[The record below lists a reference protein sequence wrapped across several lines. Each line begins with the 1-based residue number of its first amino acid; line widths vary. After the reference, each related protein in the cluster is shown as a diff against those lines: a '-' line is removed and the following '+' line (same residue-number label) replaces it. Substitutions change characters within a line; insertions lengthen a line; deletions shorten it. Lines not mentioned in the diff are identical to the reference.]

1 MAPTSPIL
9 GVRDNEPTIMGHI
22 MTYSL
27 KGLLLLSSSLLL
39 AMPAAATPPGT
50 REPAAGHAVMRQSE
64 AAPRT
69 VQGWWPDVVDLTR
82 LRQNEYNADPNGP
95 DFDYAAEFAKLDL
108 AAVKADINTALT
120 DSQDWW
126 PADYGNYAGLFIRL
140 AWHSAGTYR
149 AGDGRGGSDGGQIR
163 FEPLNSWPD
172 NGNLD
177 KARRVLW
184 PVKQKYGAA
193 LSWSDLIILSGNVA
207 LENTGFKTFGYA
219 GGRADAWEPE
229 LVYWGPET
237 KYLTSERNAEG
248 ENLDQPLASSEMGLI
263 YVNPEGPE
271 GNPDILKSAQQ
282 IRTTF
287 GRMGMNDEETVA
299 LIVGGHTIGKMH
311 GARKA
316 AACLGKEPAA
326 MGVEAQGFGW
336 KNTCGSGAGKD
347 ATTSGLEGAWT
358 ATPVTWSSNY
368 LDNLYAFEWKLTTSP
383 AGAKQWEPVNAADVK
398 FVPDAFDPDVK
409 HAPVMLTTDLAL
421 RYDPA
426 YGKITQAWV
435 KNPKLMDEAFARAWF
450 KLTHRDLGPK
460 ARYVGTEVPAEDLIW
475 QDPLPTAD
483 YAMIE
488 ERDVARLKD
497 AIRATGLSRSELV
510 RTAWASAVTFRDTDN
525 RGGANGARI
534 RFAPQKDWGLND
546 PAVVAKVVTALEGVQ
561 AQFNA
566 GAGRKR
572 VSIADLVVLGGVVAV
587 EDAAKAAGNTVTVP
601 FTPGRVDATA
611 AQTDP
616 QGIELLRPAA
626 DGFRNFYSDQ
636 ARLTPTQM
644 LIDQAD
650 TLSLT
655 VPEMTVL
662 LAGMRMLD
670 ANTGGARHGVF
681 TDTPGALS
689 NDFFVNLLDM
699 GNEWK
704 PSATKGLYEG
714 RDRETGALKWTATEV
729 DLVFGSN
736 SELRAVA
743 ETYAVAGGEQKFAA
757 DFAKAWDKVM
767 MLDRFDLR

>member
-1 MAPTSPIL
+1 
-9 GVRDNEPTIMGHI
+9 
-22 MTYSL
+22 MTL
-27 KGLLLLSSSLLL
+27 RMKGLLLLTSSLLV
-39 AMPAAATPPGT
+39 AAPALATPPGFN
-50 REPAAGHAVMRQSE
+50 EPGMGRVGVPQSE
-64 AAPRT
+64 ATPRN
-69 VQGWWPDVVDLTR
+69 VQDWWPNVVDLTR
-82 LRQNEYNADPNGP
+82 LRQNEYNPDPNGP
-95 DFDYAAEFAKLDL
+95 AFDYAREFAKLDL
-108 AAVKADINTALT
+108 KAVKADINTALT

-149 AGDGRGGSDGGQIR
+149 SGDGRGGSDGGQIR

-207 LENTGFKTFGYA
+207 LENTGFKTFGFA

-237 KYLTSERNAEG
+237 KFLTSERNAEG
-248 ENLDQPLASSEMGLI
+248 ESLNNPLGATEMGLI

-271 GNPDILKSAQQ
+271 GNPDILKSALQ

-316 AACLGKEPAA
+316 ADCVGKEPAA
-326 MGVEAQGFGW
+326 EGVEAQGLGW
-336 KNTCGSGAGKD
+336 KNSCGTGVGTD

-358 ATPVTWSSNY
+358 ATPINWSSNY

-383 AGAKQWEPVNAADVK
+383 AGAKQWEPVNADQVK
-398 FVPDAFDPDVK
+398 FVPDAFDPAK
-409 HAPVMLTTDLAL
+409 THAPVMLTTDLAL

-426 YGKITQAWV
+426 YGAITSRWV
-435 KNPKLMDEAFARAWF
+435 KDPAQMDAAFARAWF

-460 ARYVGTEVPAEDLIW
+460 ARYVGVEVPAEDLIW
-475 QDPLPTAD
+475 QDPLPKAD
-483 YAMIE
+483 YAVIGAS
-488 ERDVARLKD
+488 DVAALKD
-497 AIRATGLSRSELV
+497 AIRGAGLSGSELV
-510 RTAWASAVTFRDTDN
+510 RTAWASAVTFRDTDM

-534 RFAPQKDWGLND
+534 RLAPQKDWGIND
-546 PAVVAKVVTALEGVQ
+546 PEVIAKVVTALEGVQ
-561 AQFNA
+561 ARFNA
-566 GAGRKR
+566 RSGKKQ
-572 VSIADLVVLGGVVAV
+572 VSIADLVVLGGVVAI
-587 EDAAKAAGNTVTVP
+587 EDAVKAAGHTVTVP
-601 FTPGRVDATA
+601 FTPGRVDATQAHTDTA
-611 AQTDP
+611 AF
-616 QGIELLRPAA
+616 ELLRPAA
-626 DGFRNFYSDQ
+626 DGFRNVVSQD
-636 ARLTPTQM
+636 ARLSPVEM

-650 TLSLT
+650 TLTLT
-655 VPEMTVL
+655 APEMTVL

-670 ANTGGARHGVF
+670 ANSGGARHGVF
-681 TDTPGALS
+681 TSRPGALS

-699 GNEWK
+699 GNQWK
-704 PSATKGLYEG
+704 PAATKGLFEG
-714 RDRETGALKWTATEV
+714 SDRKTGALKWTATEV

-743 ETYAVAGGEQKFAA
+743 ETYAVKGGEEKFVR
-757 DFAKAWDKVM
+757 DFAKAWNKVM

>member
-1 MAPTSPIL
+1 
-9 GVRDNEPTIMGHI
+9 
-22 MTYSL
+22 MTLKL
-27 KGLLLLSSSLLL
+27 KGLLLLATSFTL
-39 AMPAAATPPGT
+39 AQPAMGTPPGFD
-50 REPAAGHAVMRQSE
+50 EPGMDRAAARQAE
-64 AAPRT
+64 AAPRS
-69 VQGWWPDVVDLTR
+69 VQDWWPNVVDLNR
-82 LRQNEYNADPNGP
+82 LRQNEYNPDPNGP
-95 DFDYAAEFAKLDL
+95 RFDYAAEFAKLDL
-108 AAVKADINTALT
+108 KAVKADINTALT
-120 DSQDWW
+120 DSQEWW

-149 AGDGRGGSDGGQIR
+149 SGDGRGGSDGGQIR

-207 LENTGFKTFGYA
+207 LENTGFKTFGFA
-219 GGRADAWEPE
+219 GGRADAWESE

-237 KYLTSERNAEG
+237 KFLTSERNAEG
-248 ENLDQPLASSEMGLI
+248 ENLDQPLAASELGLI

-271 GNPDILKSAQQ
+271 GNPDILKSALQ

-316 AACLGKEPAA
+316 ADCVGKEPAA
-326 MGVEAQGFGW
+326 QGVEAQGFGW
-336 KNTCGSGAGKD
+336 KNSCGTGVGKD

-358 ATPVTWSSNY
+358 ATPVNWSSNY

-383 AGAKQWEPVNAADVK
+383 AGAKQWEPVNAEQVK
-398 FVPDAFDPDVK
+398 FVPDAFDPAK
-409 HAPVMLTTDLAL
+409 THAPVMLTTDLAL

-426 YGKITQAWV
+426 YGEITQRWV
-435 KNPKLMDEAFARAWF
+435 KDPAQMDAAFARAWF

-460 ARYVGTEVPAEDLIW
+460 ARYVGAEVPAEDLIW
-475 QDPLPTAD
+475 QDPLPRAD

-488 ERDVARLKD
+488 AGDVAALKD
-497 AIRATGLSRSELV
+497 SIRKAGLSPSDLV
-510 RTAWASAVTFRDTDN
+510 RTAWASAVTFRDTDM

-534 RFAPQKDWGLND
+534 RLTPQKDWGVND
-546 PAVVAKVVTALEGVQ
+546 PETIALVVKAMEGVQ
-561 AQFNA
+561 ASFNA
-566 GAGRKR
+566 RSGAKK
-572 VSIADLVVLGGVVAV
+572 VSIADLVVLGGVVAI
-587 EDAAKAAGNTVTVP
+587 EDAAKSAGHSVTVP
-601 FTPGRVDATA
+601 FTPGRVDATEA
-611 AQTDP
+611 HTDATSF
-616 QGIELLRPAA
+616 ELLRQAA
-626 DGFRNFYSDQ
+626 DGFRNFYSDR
-636 ARLTPTQM
+636 ARRTPSEM

-650 TLSLT
+650 TLTLT
-655 VPEMTVL
+655 VPEMTALV
-662 LAGMRMLD
+662 AGMRMLD
-670 ANTGGARHGVF
+670 ANTGQAKHGVF

-704 PSATKGLYEG
+704 PAATKGIYEG
-714 RDRETGALKWTATEV
+714 RDRKTGALKWTATEV

-743 ETYAVAGGEQKFAA
+743 EVYAVNGGDKKFVE
-757 DFAKAWDKVM
+757 DFAKAWNKVM
-767 MLDRFDLR
+767 MLDRFDAR

>member
-1 MAPTSPIL
+1 MSH
-9 GVRDNEPTIMGHI
+9 R
-22 MTYSL
+22 L
-27 KGLLLLSSSLLL
+27 KGLWLLSSSLLL
-39 AMPAAATPPGT
+39 AAPAIATPPGFN
-50 REPAAGHAVMRQSE
+50 EPGMGRVGVRQTE
-64 AAPRT
+64 AAPRN
-69 VQGWWPDVVDLTR
+69 VQDWWPNVVDLTR
-82 LRQNEYNADPNGP
+82 LRQNEYNPDPNGA

-108 AAVKADINTALT
+108 KAVKADINTALT

-149 AGDGRGGSDGGQIR
+149 SGDGRGGSDGGQIR

-207 LENTGFKTFGYA
+207 LENTGFTTYGFA

-229 LVYWGPET
+229 MVYWGPET
-237 KYLTSERNAEG
+237 KFLTSERNAEG
-248 ENLDQPLASSEMGLI
+248 ENLDAPLAASEMGLI

-271 GNPDILKSAQQ
+271 GNPDILASAKQ

-316 AACLGKEPAA
+316 ADCIGKEPAA
-326 MGVEAQGFGW
+326 QGVEAQGIGW
-336 KNTCGSGAGKD
+336 KNSCGTGVGAD

-358 ATPVTWSSNY
+358 ATPVNWSSNY

-383 AGAKQWEPVNAADVK
+383 AGAKQWEPVNADQVK
-398 FVPDAFDPDVK
+398 FVPDAFDPNVT

-426 YGKITQAWV
+426 YGPITKRWAE
-435 KNPKLMDEAFARAWF
+435 KPEEMDAAFARAWF
-450 KLTHRDLGPK
+450 KLTHRDMGPK
-460 ARYVGTEVPAEDLIW
+460 ARYVGAEVPAENLIW
-475 QDPLPTAD
+475 QDPLPAAD
-483 YAMIE
+483 YAVIE
-488 ERDVARLKD
+488 AGDVTALKD
-497 AIRATGLSRSELV
+497 AIRDTGLSRSELV
-510 RTAWASAVTFRDTDN
+510 RTAWASAVTFRDTDM

-534 RFAPQKDWGLND
+534 RLAPQKDWGVND
-546 PAVVAKVVTALEGVQ
+546 PATIAKVVTALEGV
-561 AQFNA
+561 ATRFNGKS
-566 GAGRKR
+566 GAKK

-587 EDAAKAAGNTVTVP
+587 EDAARAAGHTVTVP
-601 FTPGRVDATA
+601 FTPGRVDATDA
-611 AQTDP
+611 HTDADSF
-616 QGIELLRPAA
+616 ELLRPAA
-626 DGFRNFYSDQ
+626 DGFRNFTSDR
-636 ARLTPTQM
+636 ARRSPSEM

-650 TLSLT
+650 TLTLT

-662 LAGMRMLD
+662 VAGMRMMD
-670 ANTGGARHGVF
+670 ANAGGAKHGVF
-681 TDTPGALS
+681 TENPGTLS

-704 PSATKGLYEG
+704 PAATKGIYEG
-714 RDRETGALKWTATEV
+714 RDRKTGTLKWTATEV

-743 ETYAVAGGEQKFAA
+743 ETYAVSGGEAKFAE
-757 DFAKAWDKVM
+757 DFAKAWNKVM
-767 MLDRFDLR
+767 MLDRFDVK

>member
-1 MAPTSPIL
+1 
-9 GVRDNEPTIMGHI
+9 
-22 MTYSL
+22 MTFRT

-39 AMPAAATPPGT
+39 VQPVMATPPGFN
-50 REPAAGHAVMRQSE
+50 EPGMGRVAVPQTE
-64 AAPRT
+64 AAPRN
-69 VQGWWPDVVDLTR
+69 VQDWWPNVVDLTR
-82 LRQNEYNADPNGP
+82 LRQNEYDANPNG
-95 DFDYAAEFAKLDL
+95 DTFDYAAEFAKLDL
-108 AAVKADINTALT
+108 KAVKADINAALT
-120 DSQDWW
+120 DSQSWW

-149 AGDGRGGSDGGQIR
+149 SGDGRGGSDGGQIR

-207 LENTGFKTFGYA
+207 LENTGFKTYGFA

-237 KYLTSERNAEG
+237 KFLTSERNAEG
-248 ENLDQPLASSEMGLI
+248 DNLDNPLGATEMGLI

-287 GRMGMNDEETVA
+287 ARMGMSDEETVA

-316 AACLGKEPAA
+316 STCVGKEPAA
-326 MGVEAQGFGW
+326 EGVEAQGLGW
-336 KNTCGSGAGKD
+336 KNSCGIGVGTD

-358 ATPVTWSSNY
+358 ATPVNWSSNY

-383 AGAKQWEPVNAADVK
+383 AGAKQWEPVNAEQVK
-398 FVPDAFDPDVK
+398 FVPDAFDPSK
-409 HAPVMLTTDLAL
+409 THAPVMLTTDLAL

-426 YGKITQAWV
+426 YGAITQRWV
-435 KNPKLMDEAFARAWF
+435 NDPAPMPAAFARAWF
-450 KLTHRDLGPK
+450 KLTHRDMGPK
-460 ARYVGTEVPAEDLIW
+460 ARYVGAEVPAEDLIW
-475 QDPLPTAD
+475 QDPLPKAD
-483 YAMIE
+483 YAVIE
-488 ERDVARLKD
+488 AGDIAALKD
-497 AIRATGLSRSELV
+497 SIRQTGLSRSELV
-510 RTAWASAVTFRDTDN
+510 RTAWASAVTFRDTDM

-534 RFAPQKDWGLND
+534 RLAPQKDWGVND
-546 PAVVAKVVTALEGVQ
+546 PETIAKVVTALEGV
-561 AQFNA
+561 AASFNA
-566 GAGRKR
+566 RSGAKR

-587 EDAAKAAGNTVTVP
+587 EDAAKAAGHSLTVP
-601 FTPGRVDATA
+601 FTPGRVDATEAHTDA
-611 AQTDP
+611 ASF
-616 QGIELLRPAA
+616 ELLRPAA
-626 DGFRNFYSDQ
+626 DGFRNFTSEA
-636 ARLTPTQM
+636 ARLSPTAM
-644 LIDQAD
+644 LVDQAD
-650 TLSLT
+650 TLTLT

-662 LAGMRMLD
+662 VAGMRMLD
-670 ANTGGARHGVF
+670 ANTGMARHGVF
-681 TDTPGALS
+681 TDRPGTLS

-699 GNEWK
+699 GNAWK
-704 PSATKGLYEG
+704 PAADTKGVFEG
-714 RDRETGALKWTATEV
+714 RDRATGALKWTATEV

-743 ETYAVAGGEQKFAA
+743 EVYAVNGGEAKFIA
-757 DFAKAWDKVM
+757 DFAKAWNKVM

>member
-1 MAPTSPIL
+1 MKSRT
-9 GVRDNEPTIMGHI
+9 
-22 MTYSL
+22 
-27 KGLLLLSSSLLL
+27 KGLLLISSSLLL
-39 AMPAAATPPGT
+39 AAPALATPPGFN
-50 REPAAGHAVMRQSE
+50 EPGMGRAAMPQTE
-64 AAPRT
+64 AAPRN
-69 VQGWWPDVVDLTR
+69 VQGWWPNVVDLTR
-82 LRQNEYNADPNGP
+82 LRQNEYNPDPNGA
-95 DFDYAAEFAKLDL
+95 DFDYAKEFAKLDL
-108 AAVKADINTALT
+108 KVVKADINAALT

-149 AGDGRGGSDGGQIR
+149 SGDGRGGSDGGQIR

-193 LSWSDLIILSGNVA
+193 LSWADLIILSGNVA
-207 LENTGFKTFGYA
+207 LENTGFKTYGFA

-237 KYLTSERNAEG
+237 KFLTSERNAEG
-248 ENLDQPLASSEMGLI
+248 ENLDNPLGATEMGLI
-263 YVNPEGPE
+263 YVNPEGPA
-271 GNPDILKSAQQ
+271 GNPDILASAKQ

-311 GARKA
+311 GARKPA
-316 AACLGKEPAA
+316 DCVGKEPAA
-326 MGVEAQGFGW
+326 EGVEAQGFGW
-336 KNTCGSGAGKD
+336 KNKCGTGVGAD

-358 ATPVTWSSNY
+358 ATPVNWSSNY

-383 AGAKQWEPVNAADVK
+383 AGAKQWEPANADQVK
-398 FVPDAFDPDVK
+398 FVPDAFDPNK
-409 HAPVMLTTDLAL
+409 THAPVMLTTDLAL

-426 YGKITQAWV
+426 YGEITKAWV

-450 KLTHRDLGPK
+450 KLTHRDMGPK
-460 ARYVGTEVPAEDLIW
+460 ARYVGAEVPAEDLNW
-475 QDPLPTAD
+475 QDPLPKAD

-488 ERDVARLKD
+488 AGDVAALKD
-497 AIRATGLSRSELV
+497 EIRKTGLTRSELV
-510 RTAWASAVTFRDTDN
+510 RTAWASAVTFRDTDM
-525 RGGANGARI
+525 RGGTNGARI
-534 RFAPQKDWGLND
+534 RLAPQKDWGVND
-546 PAVVAKVVTALEGVQ
+546 PATIAKVVKALEGV
-561 AQFNA
+561 ATGFNGKS
-566 GAGRKR
+566 GAKK

-587 EDAAKAAGNTVTVP
+587 EDAAKAAGQNVSVP
-601 FTPGRVDATA
+601 FTPGRVDATD
-611 AQTDP
+611 AQTDAKSFE
-616 QGIELLRPAA
+616 QLRPVA
-626 DGFRNFYSDQ
+626 DAFRNFHSDQ

-644 LIDQAD
+644 MVDQAD
-650 TLSLT
+650 TLTLT

-670 ANTGGARHGVF
+670 ANTGGAKHGVF
-681 TDTPGALS
+681 TDKPGTLS

-699 GNEWK
+699 GNQWK
-704 PSATKGLYEG
+704 PAATKGLYEG
-714 RDRETGALKWTATEV
+714 RDRKTGALKWTATEV

-743 ETYAVAGGEQKFAA
+743 ETYAVKGGEAKFVR
-757 DFAKAWDKVM
+757 DFATAWNKVM
-767 MLDRFDLR
+767 MLDRFDLK